1 MEIVFTEGKKIDAL
15 YKGFRIRTDQSKRHG
30 GEASVPSPF
39 DMFLAS
45 LGTCSGIYVLNF
57 CQERNI
63 PTDKIK
69 LFLNTEKDTETSK
82 ISKISIKIHIPPD
95 FPEKYRA
102 AVVKAAGFC
111 TVKKMMQN
119 PPEFEIITEVKK

>member
-1 MEIVFTEGKKIDAL
+1 MNMEIIFPGGKKVAAL
-15 YKGFRIRTDQSKRHG
+15 YKGFRIKTDQSERHG
-30 GEASVPSPF
+30 GEASEPSPF

-45 LGTCSGIYVLNF
+45 LGTCTGIYVLNF

-69 LFLNTEKDTETSK
+69 LFLKTVKDAEGKK
-82 ISKISIKIHIPPD
+82 ISKISIEIQVPPD

-102 AVVKAAGFC
+102 TIVKVAGLC
-111 TVKKMMQN
+111 SVKKMMQR
-119 PPEFEIITEVKK
+119 PPEFEIFIK

>member
-1 MEIVFTEGKKIDAL
+1 MEIIFPGGKKVAAL
-15 YKGFRIRTDQSKRHG
+15 YKGFRIKTDQSERHG
-30 GEASVPSPF
+30 GEASEPSPF

-45 LGTCSGIYVLNF
+45 LGTCTGIYVLNF

-69 LFLNTEKDTETSK
+69 LFLKTVKDAEGKK
-82 ISKISIKIHIPPD
+82 ISKISIEIQVPPD

-102 AVVKAAGFC
+102 TIVKVAGLC
-111 TVKKMMQN
+111 SVKKMMQR
-119 PPEFEIITEVKK
+119 PPEFEIFIK